1 MKNLNIIKSVTE
13 LLTASDL
20 NDVKK
25 YNEIKDSL
33 NVNFL
38 EQDILSTIKYIRG
51 EYTTSEEKIF
61 LDICIPV
68 INEI

>member
-25 YNEIKDSL
+25 YNEIKEFL
-33 NVNFL
+33 NVNFR
-38 EQDILSTIKYIRG
+38 EQDILTTIKYIRG
-51 EYTTSEEKIF
+51 EYTASEEKIF
-61 LDICIPV
+61 LDICIPA
-68 INEI
+68 INQI

>member
-20 NDVKK
+20 HDVKK
-25 YNEIKDSL
+25 YNEIKEFL

-38 EQDILSTIKYIRG
+38 ERDVLSTIKYVRG
-51 EYTTSEEKIF
+51 EYTAAEEKIF
-61 LDICIPV
+61 LDICIPA
-68 INEI
+68 INQI

>member
-1 MKNLNIIKSVTE
+1 MTNLNIIKSVTE
-13 LLTASDL
+13 LLNASDL
-20 NDVKK
+20 HDIKR
-25 YNEIKDSL
+25 YNEIKELL

-51 EYTTSEEKIF
+51 EYTASEEKIF
-61 LDICIPV
+61 LDICVPV